1 MVRVN
6 KRLATLDCLN
16 QRAVFNLLPQNCYLC
31 GNSSSQVI
39 CNACLKDLP
48 YKTSACINCASTLD
62 EVGICPECKQNPPPY
77 THTQALFS
85 YTYPVNKL
93 IKLAKF
99 HQNLTILKL
108 LAKLMAQHLIMEPR
122 PDVLIPV
129 PLHSKRLRQR
139 GYNQSLELAK
149 IIAKQSGIPLN
160 TRACKRVKYTQAQTS
175 LLNAQQRHENLAK
188 AFKIKK
194 IPSHWQHIV
203 LIDDVMTTG
212 TTVKQLAL
220 AFKAAGV
227 AQIDVWCCAR
237 A

>member
-6 KRLATLDCLN
+6 KVLATQACLN
-16 QRAVFNLLPQNCYLC
+16 QRAVFNLLAQTCYLC
-31 GNSSSQVI
+31 GNSSSQAI
-39 CNACLKDLP
+39 CNACLKDFP
-48 YKTSACINCASTLD
+48 YQTSACLNCASILD

-77 THTQALFS
+77 RHTQALFS
-85 YTYPVNKL
+85 YTYPIDKL

-108 LAKLMAQHLIMEPR
+108 LANLMAQHLIMEPR

-149 IIAKQSGIPLN
+149 MIAKQSGIPIN
-160 TRACKRVKYTQAQTS
+160 TRVCKRRKYTRPQTA
-175 LLNAQQRHENLAK
+175 LLNAQQREENLAN

-194 IPSHWQHIV
+194 TPSHWQHIV

-227 AQIDVWCCAR
+227 SQIDVWCCAR

>member
-6 KRLATLDCLN
+6 RVLVMRACPN
-16 QRAVFNLLPQNCYLC
+16 QLVVFNLFSQSCYLC
-31 GNSSSQVI
+31 GNSSSQAI

-48 YKTSACINCASTLD
+48 YQTSACLNCATSLD

-85 YTYPVNKL
+85 YTYPIDKL

-108 LAKLMAQHLIMEPR
+108 LGKLMAQHLSMEPR

-139 GYNQSLELAK
+139 GYNQSLVLAK
-149 IIAKQSGIPLN
+149 MIAKESGIPIN
-160 TRACKRVKYTQAQTS
+160 TRVCKRSKYTRAQTS
-175 LLNAQQRHENLAK
+175 LLDAQQRYENLAN

-194 IPSHWQHIV
+194 IPSTWQHIV

-212 TTVKQLAL
+212 TTVTQLAL
-220 AFKAAGV
+220 AFKAAGIS
-227 AQIDVWCCAR
+227 QIDVWCCAR

>member
-6 KRLATLDCLN
+6 KVLATQACLN
-16 QRAVFNLLPQNCYLC
+16 QRVVFNLPQICYLC
-31 GNSSSQVI
+31 GNSASQAI
-39 CNACLKDLP
+39 CNACLKDFP
-48 YKTSACINCASTLD
+48 YKTSACIKCASTLD
-62 EVGICPECKQNPPPY
+62 EVGICPECKQNPPAY

-85 YTYPVNKL
+85 YTYPIDKL

-99 HQNLTILKL
+99 HKNLTILKL
-108 LAKLMAQHLIMEPR
+108 LANLMAQHLTIETS

-149 IIAKQSGIPLN
+149 KIAKQSGIPIN
-160 TRACKRVKYTQAQTS
+160 TRVCKRRKYTRPQTS
-175 LLNAQQRHENLAK
+175 LLNAQQREENLAN
-188 AFKIKK
+188 AFVIKK
-194 IPSHWQHIV
+194 IPSTWQHIV

-212 TTVKQLAL
+212 TTVNQLAL
-220 AFKAAGV
+220 AFKAAGISQV
-227 AQIDVWCCAR
+227 DVWCCAR

>member
-6 KRLATLDCLN
+6 KPLAMPDCLN
-16 QRAVFNLLPQNCYLC
+16 LQVVFNLFSQTCYLC
-31 GNSSSQVI
+31 GNSSTEAI
-39 CNACLKDLP
+39 CNPCKKYLP
-48 YKTSACINCASTLD
+48 YQTNTCLSCAKLLD

-77 THTQALFS
+77 THTQAIFS
-85 YTYPVNKL
+85 YTYPIDKL

-99 HQNLTILKL
+99 QQNLTILKL
-108 LAKLMAQHLIMEPR
+108 LANLMAQDLIMEPR
-122 PDVLIPV
+122 PNVLIPV

-149 IIAKQSGIPLN
+149 IISKQSGIPVN
-160 TRACKRVKYTQAQTS
+160 TRACKRIKNTRPQTS
-175 LLNAQQRHENLAK
+175 LLNAQQREENLAK

-194 IPSHWQHIV
+194 RLASWQHIV

-220 AFKAAGV
+220 AFKAAGI
-227 AQIDVWCCAR
+227 ARIDVWCCAR
-237 A
+237 R

>member
-6 KRLATLDCLN
+6 KVLATQACLN
-16 QRAVFNLLPQNCYLC
+16 PRVVFNLLAQTCYLC
-31 GNSSSQVI
+31 GNSSSQAI

-48 YKTSACINCASTLD
+48 YKTSACLNCASTLD

-85 YTYPVNKL
+85 YTYPVDKL

-108 LAKLMAQHLIMEPR
+108 LANLMAQHLTMEPR

-149 IIAKQSGIPLN
+149 MIAKQSGIPIN
-160 TRACKRVKYTQAQTS
+160 TRICKRRKYTRPQTA
-175 LLNAQQRHENLAK
+175 LLNAQQREENLAN

-194 IPSHWQHIV
+194 IPSTWQHIV

-220 AFKAAGV
+220 AFKAAGIS
-227 AQIDVWCCAR
+227 QIDVWCCAR